1 MLPVGSKSFL
11 RECKGGHGPQA
22 RVGAGHSLLFL
33 LPPHHERMH
42 RTQITIHP
50 PCPALLVL
58 LEQKGI
64 CDAFSFA
71 RRQEL

>member
-1 MLPVGSKSFL
+1 MGSKSFL
-11 RECKGGHGPQA
+11 REGKGGHGPQA
-22 RVGAGHSLLFL
+22 NVGAHHSLLFL

-50 PCPALLVL
+50 CPALLVH

>member
-1 MLPVGSKSFL
+1 MGSKSFL
-11 RECKGGHGPQA
+11 REGKGGHGPQA
-22 RVGAGHSLLFL
+22 NAGANHSLLFL

-42 RTQITIHP
+42 RTRITIH
-50 PCPALLVL
+50 PCPALLVVL